1 MKRLAAVVIALV
13 FAGPGGL
20 AQAEEKANPT
30 GTWKWT
36 VTRNDQK
43 REVTLK
49 LKLEGDKLTGAF
61 LRRDNQETPIEDA
74 KYKDGEISFKVTR
87 ERQGQ
92 KFTIKYKGKLSGD
105 TITGKSESERD
116 GQTQSRDWEAK
127 RVKE

>member
-1 MKRLAAVVIALV
+1 MKRLAVVALALT
-13 FAGPGGL
+13 FAGGGGVVL
-20 AQAEEKANPT
+20 AAEKANPT

-49 LKLEGDKLTGAF
+49 LKLEGDKLTGAV
-61 LRRDNQETPIEDA
+61 LRRDNQETPIEEA
-74 KYKDGEISFKVTR
+74 KYKDGDISFQVTR

-92 KFTIKYKGKLSGD
+92 KFTTKYKGKLKGD
-105 TITGKSESERD
+105 TITGKREFERD
-116 GQTQSRDWEAK
+116 GQTQSSDWEAK